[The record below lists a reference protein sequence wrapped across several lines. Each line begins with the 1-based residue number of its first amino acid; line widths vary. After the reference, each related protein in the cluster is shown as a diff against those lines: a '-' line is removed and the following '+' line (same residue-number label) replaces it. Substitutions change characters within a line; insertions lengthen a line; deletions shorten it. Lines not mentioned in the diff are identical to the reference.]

1 MEREKFSLSEVTMI
15 AVYPGSFDPV
25 TNGHIDIIQRA
36 AKLTDTLYVA
46 VLTNPSKKPFFTVE
60 ERISLLEKV
69 TEDIPNVKI
78 EPFSGLLIDYAEK
91 IGAKIIFRGLRAVS
105 DYEYELQMALANK
118 KLKGDTETLFM
129 VANSKY
135 SFLSSSLVKEIATF
149 GGDLTGMVPDF
160 VISEVEAKIKRR

>member
-1 MEREKFSLSEVTMI
+1 MI

-25 TNGHIDIIQRA
+25 TNGHIDIIKRA

>member
-1 MEREKFSLSEVTMI
+1 MI

-46 VLTNPSKKPFFTVE
+46 VLTNPSKKPTFTVE
-60 ERISLLEKV
+60 ERINLLKKV
-69 TEDIPNVKI
+69 TEDIPNVKV

-118 KLKGDTETLFM
+118 KLKGDAETLFM
-129 VANSKY
+129 VSNSKY

>member
-1 MEREKFSLSEVTMI
+1 MI

-69 TEDIPNVKI
+69 TEDISNVKI

>member
-1 MEREKFSLSEVTMI
+1 MI

-46 VLTNPSKKPFFTVE
+46 VLTNPSKKPFFTVD

>member
-1 MEREKFSLSEVTMI
+1 MYKR
-15 AVYPGSFDPV
+15 
-25 TNGHIDIIQRA
+25 Q
-36 AKLTDTLYVA
+36 
-46 VLTNPSKKPFFTVE
+46 
-60 ERISLLEKV
+60 
-69 TEDIPNVKI
+69 
-78 EPFSGLLIDYAEK
+78 LIDYAEK

>member
-1 MEREKFSLSEVTMI
+1 MI

-91 IGAKIIFRGLRAVS
+91 IGAKTIFRGLRAVS

-129 VANSKY
+129 VANSK
-135 SFLSSSLVKEIATF
+135 
-149 GGDLTGMVPDF
+149 
-160 VISEVEAKIKRR
+160 EAKIKRR

>member
-1 MEREKFSLSEVTMI
+1 MI

-46 VLTNPSKKPFFTVE
+46 VLTNPSKKPTFTVE
-60 ERISLLEKV
+60 ERINLLKKV
-69 TEDIPNVKI
+69 TEDIPNVKV

-118 KLKGDTETLFM
+118 KLNGDTETLFM
-129 VANSKY
+129 VSNSKY

>member
-1 MEREKFSLSEVTMI
+1 MI

-135 SFLSSSLVKEIATF
+135 SFLSSSLVKEITTF

>member
-1 MEREKFSLSEVTMI
+1 MI

-46 VLTNPSKKPFFTVE
+46 VLTNPFKKPFFTVE

>member
-1 MEREKFSLSEVTMI
+1 MI

>member
-1 MEREKFSLSEVTMI
+1 MI

-46 VLTNPSKKPFFTVE
+46 VLTNPSKKPTFTVE
-60 ERISLLEKV
+60 ERINLLKKV
-69 TEDIPNVKI
+69 TEDIPNVKV

-118 KLKGDTETLFM
+118 KLKDDTETLFM
-129 VANSKY
+129 VSNSKY

>member
-1 MEREKFSLSEVTMI
+1 MI

-69 TEDIPNVKI
+69 MEDIPNVKI

>member
-1 MEREKFSLSEVTMI
+1 MI

-46 VLTNPSKKPFFTVE
+46 VLTNPSKKPFFTVD
-60 ERISLLEKV
+60 ERISLLEKE

>member
-1 MEREKFSLSEVTMI
+1 MI

-69 TEDIPNVKI
+69 TEDITNVKI

>member
-1 MEREKFSLSEVTMI
+1 MI

-91 IGAKIIFRGLRAVS
+91 IGAKTIFRGLRAVS

>member
-1 MEREKFSLSEVTMI
+1 MI

-160 VISEVEAKIKRR
+160 VISGVEAKIKRR

>member
-1 MEREKFSLSEVTMI
+1 MM

>member
-1 MEREKFSLSEVTMI
+1 MI

-46 VLTNPSKKPFFTVE
+46 VLTNPSKEPTFTVE
-60 ERISLLEKV
+60 ERINLLKKV
-69 TEDIPNVKI
+69 TEDIPNVKV

-118 KLKGDTETLFM
+118 KLKGDAETLFM
-129 VANSKY
+129 VSNSKY

>member
-1 MEREKFSLSEVTMI
+1 MI

-60 ERISLLEKV
+60 ERISLLKKV

>member
-1 MEREKFSLSEVTMI
+1 MI

-160 VISEVEAKIKRR
+160 GISEVEAKIKRR

>member
-1 MEREKFSLSEVTMI
+1 MI

-105 DYEYELQMALANK
+105 DYEYELQMANKKK

>member
-1 MEREKFSLSEVTMI
+1 MI

-60 ERISLLEKV
+60 ERIRKNEKV

>member
-1 MEREKFSLSEVTMI
+1 MI

-160 VISEVEAKIKRR
+160 VISEIEAKIKRR

>member
-1 MEREKFSLSEVTMI
+1 MI

-46 VLTNPSKKPFFTVE
+46 VLTNPSKKPTFTVE
-60 ERISLLEKV
+60 ERINLLKKV
-69 TEDIPNVKI
+69 TEDIPNVKV

-118 KLKGDTETLFM
+118 KLKNDTETLFM
-129 VANSKY
+129 VSNSKY